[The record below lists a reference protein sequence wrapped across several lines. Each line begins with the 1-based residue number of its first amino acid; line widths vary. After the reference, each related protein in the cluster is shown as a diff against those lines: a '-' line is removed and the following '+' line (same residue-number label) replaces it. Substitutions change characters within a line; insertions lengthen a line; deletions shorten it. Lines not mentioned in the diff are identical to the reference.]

1 MSDIGWDIG
10 GAHLKAARAENGR
23 IVDAVQIA
31 APLRAGLEPL
41 IQAFAQ
47 AKARMGPAGRH
58 LVTMTAELADTFM
71 SRAEGVERIAT
82 LAAREL
88 NGAPILLYAGRAGF
102 VPIARAGAHITD
114 IASANWHASAALVA
128 RRCAQAL
135 FIDMGSTTTDIVPV
149 SGGKVIARGYTDAER
164 LTAGELVYTG
174 LVRGFVM
181 ATANRA
187 PFDGGWTTLVNENF
201 ANMADVHRILGSL
214 PKGADQMGTADGR
227 EKTVPASFARLAR
240 MIGRDAAD
248 ANAATWEKLAAWLAE
263 AQLRAIIDGAMQVAS
278 AAQVARHAPIV
289 GAGIGAGVVAEVAR
303 RLGGS
308 FIAFESLLDVVPQAR
323 DAASQCAPAAALALL
338 ASSLP
343 MPLVEKA
350 AVNQGA

>member
-1 MSDIGWDIG
+1 MSDIGWDIRG
-10 GAHLKAARAENGR
+10 VHLKAARAKNGR

-31 APLRAGLEPL
+31 APWRAGLEPL
-41 IQAFAQ
+41 IKAFGQ

-58 LVTMTAELADTFM
+58 LVTMTAELADTFT

-88 NGAPILLYAGRAGF
+88 NGAPIWLYAGRAGF
-102 VPIARAGAHITD
+102 VSLAQAGAHIID

-149 SGGKVIARGYTDAER
+149 AGGTVVARGYTDADR
-164 LTAGELVYTG
+164 LTPGDLVYTG

-201 ANMADVHRILGSL
+201 ANMADVHPILGSL
-214 PKGADQMGTADGR
+214 PEAAAQLGTAHG
-227 EKTVPASFARLAR
+227 PATPPPPS
-240 MIGRDAAD
+240 D
-248 ANAATWEKLAAWLAE
+248 T
-263 AQLRAIIDGAMQVAS
+263 
-278 AAQVARHAPIV
+278 P
-289 GAGIGAGVVAEVAR
+289 
-303 RLGGS
+303 
-308 FIAFESLLDVVPQAR
+308 
-323 DAASQCAPAAALALL
+323 
-338 ASSLP
+338 LP
-343 MPLVEKA
+343 R
-350 AVNQGA
+350 